1 LGFESDSVSFDIIF
15 EKPTRVKELRIHT
28 LHDPNSW
35 IWAAQTYN
43 ISFSKT
49 GVANGIAD
57 GYSTEETIT
66 IDGVNE
72 QTKNIHV
79 VLYGLGRIPS
89 GNPGAGNIPWLFID
103 EIEVR

>member
-1 LGFESDSVSFDIIF
+1 L
-15 EKPTRVKELRIHT
+15 EKPIKIKELRIHT

-49 GVANGIAD
+49 GMGNGIVD
-57 GYSTEETIT
+57 GYSTDENIT
-66 IDGVNE
+66 IDEINE
-72 QTKNIHV
+72 KTQIIHV
-79 VLYGLGRIPS
+79 VLYGLGRIPTGS
-89 GNPGAGNIPWLFID
+89 PGAGNVPWLFID